1 MKIIHSNV
9 KEGNM
14 LPRAVTVP
22 SDTALVGEAAEPSV
36 LVGWLEVWNCLCNL
50 CSWSQNVSFQHALKQ
65 NKAWGKCFVI

>member
-36 LVGWLEVWNCLCNL
+36 LVGWLEVRNCLCNSVL
-50 CSWSQNVSFQHALKQ
+50 GHKMSLFSML
-65 NKAWGKCFVI
+65 